1 MKIFKFGG
9 ASVKD
14 ANSVKNVAN
23 ILSTF
28 ENEQLIV
35 VVSAMGKTTNLLE
48 SLIDNYW
55 KQESTIE
62 SLNAFKNFHYNII
75 NELFE
80 DNSKDEFDYIFN
92 KLALKLSSGTSN
104 NYHFEY
110 DQIICFGEL
119 ISTKIITEYLKLL
132 NAKCVWLDA
141 REIVKTNHKWREAKV
156 DWKKTEL
163 AYKNL
168 VPSLFE
174 AGNKIV
180 ITQGFIGGTD
190 EGQTT
195 SLGREGSDFTAAIF
209 AYAANAEDVT
219 IWKDVP
225 GMLNA
230 DPRIFNGTV
239 LLKQIS
245 FKEAIE
251 LAYFGASVIH
261 PKTIQPLK
269 NKEIK
274 LYIKSFIKPHEKGT
288 TIQSSTTF
296 DNEVA
301 SYIFKP
307 NQLLFSLQ
315 PKDFSF
321 VVEDNLKEIF
331 ALLADQNI
339 RVNLMQNSAVSFSF
353 LIDDK
358 YELDQLLSTFSKD
371 YNVKYNKN
379 VELLTI
385 RHYKEDT
392 INRLTKGKTII
403 LEQKTRQTA
412 RLVLKTH

>member
-14 ANSVKNVAN
+14 AESVKNVAK
-23 ILSTF
+23 ILSAY
-28 ENEQLIV
+28 NHDDLIV
-35 VVSAMGKTTNLLE
+35 VISAMGKTTNLLE
-48 SLIDNYW
+48 SLIENYW
-55 KQESTIE
+55 KKESTQESF
-62 SLNAFKNFHYNII
+62 NAFKTFHIEII
-75 NELFE
+75 KSLFNGEIIE
-80 DNSKDEFDYIFN
+80 DFEFIFN
-92 KLALKLSSGTSN
+92 KLSLKLSSSTSN

-119 ISTKIITEYLKLL
+119 MSTKIVSEYLKSL
-132 NAKCVWLDA
+132 NAKCEWLDA
-141 REIVKTNHKWREAKV
+141 RQVIKTNHKWREAKV
-156 DWKKTEL
+156 DWKDTETEF
-163 AYKNL
+163 NNR
-168 VPSLFE
+168 VPKIFE
-174 AGNKIV
+174 QGNNIIV
-180 ITQGFIGGTD
+180 TQGFIGGTN

-209 AYAANAEDVT
+209 AYVSNAKDVT

-269 NKEIK
+269 NKEIP
-274 LYIKSFIKPHEKGT
+274 LYIKSFLKPNDPGT
-288 TIQSSTTF
+288 TIQSSMEY

-307 NQLLFSLQ
+307 KQILFSLQ

-321 VVEDNLKEIF
+321 VIEDNLKEIF
-331 ALLADQNI
+331 AILAEQNI

-353 LIDDK
+353 LMDDR
-358 YELDQLLSTFSKD
+358 YDLDQLLKTFDQD

-379 VELLTI
+379 VELLTV
-385 RHYKEDT
+385 RHYKNDT
-392 INRLTKGKTII
+392 IERLTSGKSII

-412 RLVLKTH
+412 RLVLQ